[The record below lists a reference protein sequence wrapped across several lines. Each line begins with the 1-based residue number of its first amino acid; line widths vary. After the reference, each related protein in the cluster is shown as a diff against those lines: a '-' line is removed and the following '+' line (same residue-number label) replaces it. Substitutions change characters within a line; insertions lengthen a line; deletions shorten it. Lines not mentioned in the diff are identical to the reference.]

1 MKAGEGEQDITA
13 ESLMYFEALPRVYY
27 SEMCLLKCYIIHNFF
42 VLCTIIF
49 FLSSNFYSCDSYS
62 CVQSQGKKEHLFGKE
77 DPLCNDIIYV
87 TLVVNIRNVHLIT

>member
-13 ESLMYFEALPRVYY
+13 ESLMYFEALSRVYY

-42 VLCTIIF
+42 RTVYDHF

-62 CVQSQGKKEHLFGKE
+62 CVQSQGKKNTCLVKK
-77 DPLCNDIIYV
+77 IRYV
-87 TLVVNIRNVHLIT
+87 MI